1 VILPGTERPAGTER
15 PVRATNA
22 ISAEHESRCM
32 IFTGNDSARALKD
45 PTEISDLLRDPD
57 TFVWF
62 DLAEPTHDDLQLLQ
76 SEFELHP
83 VAIEDAALVHERPK
97 IEAYDG
103 YWLVVLHAVT
113 LEDGRA
119 DGTKQ
124 LVSHELAVFVG
135 KNFVITI
142 RAHPLY
148 PLDEIERRWLAKGTL
163 PQTATGLLY
172 VILDTVVD
180 GYYPVAHAYDER
192 LVKLEDRVLHAKRN
206 ASQDVLREV
215 LRFKRD
221 LVRLRHAVAPVRDIL
236 GPLLRGELAALDS
249 SMTAYYRDVYD
260 HALRVTE
267 QVDSV
272 RDLLNSTL
280 DIHLSSEAHRQ
291 GEVSKQL
298 TIIATIFLPLTYITG
313 FFGQNF
319 GWMVNHIADGREF
332 AWLGIGAQLITL
344 ALLVVYFRRKGWF

>member
-1 VILPGTERPAGTER
+1 MILPRRRGHRR
-15 PVRATNA
+15 PVPATNA

-45 PTEISDLLRDPD
+45 PTEISDLLRDPN

-62 DLAEPTHDDLQLLQ
+62 DLAEPTHDDSQLLQ

-113 LEDGRA
+113 LGRT
-119 DGTKQ
+119 GK

-148 PLDEIERRWLAKGTL
+148 PLDEIERRWLAKGTI
-163 PQTATGLLY
+163 PHTATGLLY
-172 VILDTVVD
+172 VMLDTVVD

-192 LVKLEDRVLHAKRN
+192 LVQLENRVLHAKRN
-206 ASQDVLREV
+206 PPQDVLRDV
-215 LRFKRD
+215 LGFKRD

-236 GPLLRGELAALDS
+236 GPLLRGELATLDS

-319 GWMVNHIADGREF
+319 GWMVNHITDGREF
-332 AWLGIGAQLITL
+332 LWLGIGAQLITL